1 MKEAKTNI
9 VALVGF
15 TLLMLT
21 IISGSS
27 NAQKA
32 ISIYLDNEKP
42 QTKFAFT
49 ELKKVLSERGKIVF
63 QEFIKGSDIILFTEN
78 SVEVRTEFKKSFSN
92 YNFQLKPEGF
102 SIRKKSSG
110 QIWVIAI
117 DEAGLMYGIFELAEQ
132 IKLYGL
138 AGIQNSD
145 ENPHM
150 KKRGIKFNIPLDVR
164 TPSYTDMSDAAQ
176 QNICEVWSFDFWKRM
191 IDRLSK
197 NRYNIISLWS
207 LHPFPSMIK
216 LLDYP
221 EIALDDV
228 KKSNAKFLEYYST
241 RATGYDN
248 SEIMRDTETIKR
260 ISIDEKIEFWKSVMR
275 YGKERNIDFYFITWN
290 IYTYGTD
297 GKYGITDDMNNETTK
312 DYFRK
317 SVKQM
322 FLTYPDLAGIGLTT
336 GENMGSGKEGFEEKE
351 NWAFETFGKGVLD
364 AVNEQ
369 PERKITFIHRQHEAA
384 TKYIAQ
390 KFEPLIQN
398 KNVEFLFSFKY
409 AKAHVFSS
417 VKQSFHKEFVKDVN
431 TLKTFWT
438 LRNDDNYY
446 FRWGAPD
453 FVRDF
458 IKNIPAD
465 VSQGFYYGSDGF
477 VWGREF
483 LNKDNVAPR
492 KLEIE
497 KHWYHWMLW
506 GRLGY
511 NPKLSN
517 ERFIKIIQ
525 NHFAEADAG
534 KLFSAWQ
541 SASMI
546 YPITTGFHWGA
557 LDYQWYI
564 EGCKSRPEPAQT
576 KTGFHD
582 VNRFINLKPHE
593 ESGYQSIPD
602 YVKMIIE
609 KKTSKLISPIEVSK
623 TLHIHA
629 DSALIIAKT
638 LKTRG
643 NKELQNTV
651 SDIISMAYLGKYY
664 AFKISG
670 AANLALFRQ
679 TGDADFQIEAVNQL
693 TNALNYW
700 EKYSDSAMNLYKNP
714 IWTNRVGIVDWIKLT
729 EEVKNDISIA
739 EMKELK

>member
-63 QEFIKGSDIILFTEN
+63 QEFVKGSDIILFTEN

-110 QIWVIAI
+110 QIWVMAI

-132 IKLYGL
+132 VKLYGL

-477 VWGREF
+477 VWGKEF

-511 NPKLSN
+511 NPKLLN
-517 ERFIKIIQ
+517 ERFRKIIQ

-602 YVKMIIE
+602 YVKMLIE
-609 KKTSKLISPIEVSK
+609 KKTSQLISPIEVSK

-664 AFKISG
+664 AFKING

-700 EKYSDSAMNLYKNP
+700 EKYINSAMKLYKNP